1 MKSRLIAKIKKTK
14 SFGLLKDGVWTI
26 NPINFQVLGI
36 CSALAVTV
44 QMKPA
49 MVMTLAVI
57 SVMVVS
63 NSVVSIIREL
73 IPNKIRIVV
82 YLTIIASSVIF
93 VDQILKAYMYDIS
106 RQLSVFVGL
115 IITNCIIMGRAE
127 AFAIKNSLFPS
138 IIDGI
143 ANGLG
148 YGMILCIVAF
158 IRELFGSGSVYGI
171 KVIPSSFYDL
181 GYRDMGLMVLPAGAF
196 IILGLIVWL
205 QKTLQSI
212 YNGD

>member
-212 YNGD
+212 YNGY

>member
-26 NPINFQVLGI
+26 NRINFQVLGI